1 MPGSRLLNFVKKVL
15 RIYYYSLKA
24 VLLENNISM
33 KKFLLFSALISV
45 LLLLQ
50 QCKKDVVT
58 ATTFSNKT
66 LFAAIN
72 DTVWT
77 ANTVNASITY
87 NSASKT
93 KVFSCNGAGTDRQI
107 NLLITQNKAANTA
120 GFPIGTFNVDS
131 TSNVVLSYYTL
142 QRNNS
147 GVIGLAPQ
155 GTVHPGSGTIIISG
169 IDSVKRQITGTF
181 SFVSYKNFY
190 DSQGN
195 ITAVNTAVI
204 TAGAFNNLPYTFAS
218 N

>member
-1 MPGSRLLNFVKKVL
+1 MEINYTMK
-15 RIYYYSLKA
+15 RIFLFATILSGL
-24 VLLENNISM
+24 
-33 KKFLLFSALISV
+33 FLL
-45 LLLLQ
+45 Q
-50 QCKKDVVT
+50 NCKKDVIT

-66 LFAAIN
+66 LFAAVN

-77 ANTVNASITY
+77 ANSVNASITF
-87 NSASKT
+87 NSTSKT
-93 KVFSCNGAGTDRQI
+93 KVFSCNGVGTDRAI

-147 GVIGLAPQ
+147 GVIALAPQ
-155 GTVHPGSGTIIISG
+155 GTVHPGSGAITISG

-204 TAGAFNNLPYTFAS
+204 TAGAFNNLPYTFVS